1 MIVMNTIFV
10 NGCFDILHR
19 GHIEFLQYAKSLG
32 DKLIVAIDSDKNVR
46 RLKGFGRPINHEKDR
61 KFVLEALECVD
72 RVHIFMN
79 AYDLKYLVWEIMPDI
94 MVVGSD
100 WKNKEIIGAQYA
112 KEVIFFNRIEGYS
125 TSKIIQN
132 IANW

>member
-1 MIVMNTIFV
+1 MNTIFV